1 MHLFAVNR
9 ARRFFATLVA
19 LPIEKRL
26 AFGEADL
33 ILADVRK
40 TKIICTLGPA
50 SKSSETLRQMMRE
63 GADVFRLNMSHAEH
77 AWVREIVPRIRKI
90 AAEIQRPVAILLD
103 TQGPAIR
110 TGELKTDLEL
120 KPGDILE
127 FTVRGAKSEEK
138 YSVDVNYDG
147 LVNDISVGDV
157 VLVDNGVMRLLVL
170 EKKKNR
176 IRCKV
181 LTPGTLGSR
190 RHINLPG
197 VRVNLPPLTQ
207 KDLED
212 VALGAELGVDF
223 VALSFRAA
231 EKRPGGTSQWV
242 VKKLGSAAQI
252 IAKIEDQSAV
262 RQIDEMIDAADAVMI
277 AAGDLG
283 IESPMEELPIIQ
295 RRIVKRCLR
304 MGKPVIVATHMLES
318 MIENPVP
325 TRAEITDVANAVF
338 EQADAI
344 MLSGETTT
352 GRYPVECV
360 KVFDRVARRI
370 ERSGGAGYG
379 ADALLEDNRQK
390 TVAAAV
396 VLANSLD
403 RAKLV
408 VFTHHGTMARYV
420 SNMRPEHAPIF
431 AFTSSE
437 RVYRQLVL
445 SWGTHPILIGFTD
458 DPKQTV
464 DAALKHLHEMKL
476 TEPKDNLVILTDMVA
491 SGLKV
496 DSIQLR
502 QAK

>member
-1 MHLFAVNR
+1 M
-9 ARRFFATLVA
+9 
-19 LPIEKRL
+19 
-26 AFGEADL
+26 
-33 ILADVRK
+33 RK

-50 SKSSETLRQMMRE
+50 TEKTETLRE
-63 GADVFRLNMSHAEH
+63 LLLAGADVFRLNMSHAKHE
-77 AWVREIVPRIRKI
+77 WVREIVPRIRAI
-90 AAEIQRPVAILLD
+90 AAEIPRPVAILLD

-110 TGELKTDLEL
+110 TGELKTNLKL

-170 EKKKNR
+170 KKERNR

-212 VALGAELGVDF
+212 IALGVELKVDF
-223 VALSFRAA
+223 VALSFAR
-231 EKRPGGTSQWV
+231 
-242 VKKLGSAAQI
+242 KKSDLQELRRVLKKAKSNARI
-252 IAKIEDQSAV
+252 VAKIEDQSAV
-262 RQIDEMIDAADAVMI
+262 RHIGQMIDAADVVMI
-277 AAGDLG
+277 ARGDLG
-283 IESPMEELPIIQ
+283 IECPMEELPIIQ
-295 RRIVKRCLR
+295 RKIVKRCLR
-304 MGKPVIVATHMLES
+304 IGKPVIVATHMLES

-338 EQADAI
+338 EQTDAI
-344 MLSGETTT
+344 MLSGETSM

-379 ADALLEDNRQK
+379 KDAILEDARQK
-390 TVAAAV
+390 TCASAV
-396 VLANSLD
+396 VLANSLQ
-403 RAKLV
+403 RANLV

-420 SNMRPEHAPIF
+420 SNLRPENAPIF
-431 AFTSSE
+431 AFTSNE
-437 RVYRQLVL
+437 EVFRQIVI
-445 SWGTHPILIGFTD
+445 SWGTHPVMLEFAQ
-458 DPKQTV
+458 DPNVTIESAIKY
-464 DAALKHLHEMKL
+464 LRREKL
-476 TEPKDNLVILTDMVA
+476 TSRGDNLIILTDLL
-491 SGLKV
+491 GGRDKV
-496 DSIQLR
+496 DCIQLR
-502 QAK
+502 QAQ